1 MLWQLGDVF
10 FPAPVDRGT
19 QPQGHPTTS
28 HFARSFL
35 LPHCRCGMQKQVGG
49 PGAAQTVTQACGRNL
64 RVSGGN
70 VALRITGARDTLRSV
85 IISPTLPT
93 SSSCSSNPCPRLR
106 HLYAETQL
114 PASYVASKF
123 QDIEKQSEVNIC
135 ATENSPIPPKNVGP
149 LVRLHPAGRNGL
161 PAPPKNRTTAP
172 SLPGLPPSLPG
183 LPVGWPERPA
193 AFRVSSTA
201 TSCSSQTVA
210 L

>member
-1 MLWQLGDVF
+1 MRYAKAGGGTGRSADRHPGLW
-10 FPAPVDRGT
+10 P
-19 QPQGHPTTS
+19 QPQGVRWERGSEDNRSQRHP
-28 HFARSFL
+28 SF
-35 LPHCRCGMQKQVGG
+35 RQ
-49 PGAAQTVTQACGRNL
+49 
-64 RVSGGN
+64 
-70 VALRITGARDTLRSV
+70 

-93 SSSCSSNPCPRLR
+93 SLSCSSNPCPRLR

-172 SLPGLPPSLPG
+172 SLPGLP
-183 LPVGWPERPA
+183 VGWPERPA